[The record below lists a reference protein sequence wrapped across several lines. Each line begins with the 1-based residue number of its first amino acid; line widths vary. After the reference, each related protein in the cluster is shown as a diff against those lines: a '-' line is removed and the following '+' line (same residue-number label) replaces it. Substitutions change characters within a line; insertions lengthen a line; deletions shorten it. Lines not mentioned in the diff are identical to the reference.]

1 MLEFAQSASGKDK
14 GLMFGFYR
22 ECAGAVV
29 HWVTANAFVRFRY
42 KAPLL
47 RTLAWCRP
55 SFW

>member
-42 KAPLL
+42 KAP
-47 RTLAWCRP
+47 P
-55 SFW
+55 FEDSGMV